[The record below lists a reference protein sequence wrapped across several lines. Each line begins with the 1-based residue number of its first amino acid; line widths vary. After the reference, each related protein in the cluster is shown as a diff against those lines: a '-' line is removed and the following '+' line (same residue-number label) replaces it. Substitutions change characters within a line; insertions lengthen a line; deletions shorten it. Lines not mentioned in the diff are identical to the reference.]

1 MLVCVGG
8 CGCVVLLWTRS
19 LKKCLYMIVI
29 RVHTTVGTRARTRQ
43 SEHERQSPTTS
54 LLGSEVTGER
64 QGKLVLYL
72 LCMMSNVS
80 PTLSGVQTEMGA
92 TQATKPNPPAT
103 EVARTQGK
111 RDCCFCSHIQCL
123 LIQAHYD
130 RETRLPATGLDSL
143 IGERQGKLVLHLL
156 CMMSNVSPTLSGVQT
171 EMGATQATKPN
182 PPATEVARTQGKRD
196 CCVCSHIQCL
206 LIQAHYNRETRLP
219 ATGLDS
225 LIWVGVQRLGVR
237 VSCAGVCGHVVSRS
251 VCICMPFVYIPQL
264 ELVQGPDR
272 VNTRDRALQRHFW
285 GQKRL
290 ENDRVSWFYT
300 CCV

>member
-1 MLVCVGG
+1 M
-8 CGCVVLLWTRS
+8 
-19 LKKCLYMIVI
+19 YAI

-64 QGKLVLYL
+64 QGKLVLHL
-72 LCMMSNVS
+72 PCVISNVS

-92 TQATKPNPPAT
+92 TQATKPNPPTT
-103 EVARTQGK
+103 EVVRTQGK
-111 RDCCFCSHIQCL
+111 RDCCFCSHI
-123 LIQAHYD
+123 
-130 RETRLPATGLDSL
+130 P
-143 IGERQGKLVLHLL
+143 
-156 CMMSNVSPTLSGVQT
+156 
-171 EMGATQATKPN
+171 
-182 PPATEVARTQGKRD
+182 
-196 CCVCSHIQCL
+196 CL

-251 VCICMPFVYIPQL
+251 VCICMLFVYILQS

-272 VNTRDRALQRHFW
+272 VNTRDRVQCHFW
-285 GQKRL
+285 GQK
-290 ENDRVSWFYT
+290 
-300 CCV
+300 